1 MSLQLLQQNDRVGI
15 LQKAAV
21 KGKGGEGSWPTSMD
35 SLHQGSTR
43 PVHRNAHENKQTRQE
58 MRACGGTQA
67 TTAPLTSLLLEESEE
82 VVKSMQSRTAGLFV
96 LAKAEK
102 DETSQQL
109 SQDGDMDAAVA
120 GRAVV
125 LSSKGAPG
133 LGEGGATSE
142 GLRSSSLGQRH
153 EAKSLPGLDGR

>member
-1 MSLQLLQQNDRVGI
+1 MC
-15 LQKAAV
+15 
-21 KGKGGEGSWPTSMD
+21 
-35 SLHQGSTR
+35 
-43 PVHRNAHENKQTRQE
+43 
-58 MRACGGTQA
+58 ACGGTQA

-109 SQDGDMDAAVA
+109 SQDGDMDASVA

-133 LGEGGATSE
+133 LGEGGGTSE

-153 EAKSLPGLDGR
+153 EAKSVPGLDGR